1 MSTPQQPAWSPP
13 PPPPPTRAHQPATP
27 VRAAEAEQRNA
38 HEHTRLAL
46 VIALSIA
53 VVSVLGAIVGWRAE
67 VHASRASRYE
77 QDSVATS
84 IERTAVQAQA
94 ESVAEKAASEYE
106 HYLRLEDQANML
118 SPGACTGQGSRV
130 SVPDFDA
137 GALCQTK
144 VQFSD
149 DSANAYLD
157 ANGNFDLDAY
167 ARDYVAAQAEQ
178 DQLNATEFTDRAEQ
192 ERHSEDNM
200 LYLSLFL
207 VLALALLT
215 LGRLGKT
222 VPARL
227 VLAVPGWLCLIAS
240 VVILVSAEV

>member
-1 MSTPQQPAWSPP
+1 MSTPPQPAWTPP
-13 PPPPPTRAHQPATP
+13 PPRTHPQTPTTHAAAAHHHD
-27 VRAAEAEQRNA
+27 A

-46 VIALSIA
+46 IIALSIA
-53 VVSVLGAIVGWRAE
+53 LVSVLGAVVGWRAE
-67 VHASRASRYE
+67 VHASHADRYE

-94 ESVAEKAASEYE
+94 ESVAAKAASEYE

-118 SPGACTGQGSRV
+118 SPGACGSQGQRITL
-130 SVPDFDA
+130 PDFDA

-144 VQFSD
+144 VQFSN
-149 DSANAYLD
+149 DSANDYLD
-157 ANGNFDLDAY
+157 AKGNFDLEAY

-178 DQLNATEFTDRAEQ
+178 EQLNAAEYTDRAEQ

>member
-1 MSTPQQPAWSPP
+1 MSTPQQPAWAPP
-13 PPPPPTRAHQPATP
+13 PPPPPPPAHQPVQP
-27 VRAAEAEQRNA
+27 PAAERHNA

-94 ESVAEKAASEYE
+94 ESVAAKAASEYE
-106 HYLRLEDQANML
+106 HYLRLEDQANIL
-118 SPGACTGQGSRV
+118 SPGACGPQGQRV
-130 SVPDFDA
+130 TLPDFDA

-149 DSANAYLD
+149 DSANDYLD
-157 ANGNFDLDAY
+157 ANGNFDIEAY

-178 DQLNATEFTDRAEQ
+178 EQLNAAEYTDRAEQ
-192 ERHSEDNM
+192 ERHSEDKM

-215 LGRLGKT
+215 LARLGKS
-222 VPARL
+222 VRARL
-227 VLAVPGWLCLIAS
+227 MLAVPGWLCVVTS
-240 VVILVSAEV
+240 VVLLVSAEV

>member
-1 MSTPQQPAWSPP
+1 MHTAG
-13 PPPPPTRAHQPATP
+13 
-27 VRAAEAEQRNA
+27 AEPHDA

-46 VIALSIA
+46 IIALSIA

-94 ESVAEKAASEYE
+94 ESVAAKAASEYE
-106 HYLRLEDQANML
+106 HYLRLEDQANIL
-118 SPGACTGQGSRV
+118 SPGACTSSGSRV
-130 SVPDFDA
+130 TLPDLDA

-144 VQFSD
+144 VQFSN

-157 ANGNFDLDAY
+157 ARGNFDIGAY

-178 DQLNATEFTDRAEQ
+178 DQLNPTEYTDLAEK
-192 ERHSEDNM
+192 ERHSEDHM

-215 LGRLGKT
+215 LARMGKSVPPRL
-222 VPARL
+222 A
-227 VLAVPGWLCLIAS
+227 LAVPGWLCVIAS
-240 VVILVSAEV
+240 VVVLVSAEV

>member
-1 MSTPQQPAWSPP
+1 MSRPPQPAWSPP
-13 PPPPPTRAHQPATP
+13 PPRTHPPTQPTHTA
-27 VRAAEAEQRNA
+27 AAEHHDA

-46 VIALSIA
+46 IIALSIA
-53 VVSVLGAIVGWRAE
+53 LVSVLGAVVGWRAE
-67 VHASRASRYE
+67 VHASHADRYE

-94 ESVAEKAASEYE
+94 ESVAAKAASEYE

-118 SPGACTGQGSRV
+118 SPGACGAQGQRV
-130 SVPDFDA
+130 TLPDFDA

-144 VQFSD
+144 VQFSN
-149 DSANAYLD
+149 DSATDYLD
-157 ANGNFDLDAY
+157 AKGNFDLEAY

-178 DQLNATEFTDRAEQ
+178 EQLNAAEYTDRAEQ

-215 LGRLGKT
+215 LARLGKS

-227 VLAVPGWLCLIAS
+227 VLAVPGWLCLVAS
-240 VVILVSAEV
+240 VVLLVSAEV

>member
-1 MSTPQQPAWSPP
+1 MSTPHQPAWTPP
-13 PPPPPTRAHQPATP
+13 PPRPREPAAP
-27 VRAAEAEQRNA
+27 VEHAGAEPDDA

-46 VIALSIA
+46 IIALSIA

-67 VHASRASRYE
+67 VHASSASRYE

-84 IERTAVQAQA
+84 IARTAVQAQA
-94 ESVAEKAASEYE
+94 EAVAEKAASEYE
-106 HYLRLEDQANML
+106 HYQRLGESADIL
-118 SPGACTGQGSRV
+118 SPGACGPQGSRN
-130 SVPDFDA
+130 SLADLDA
-137 GALCQTK
+137 GSLCQTQ

-157 ANGNFDLDAY
+157 ANGNFDIEAY

-178 DQLNATEFTDRAEQ
+178 GPLNATEYTDKAEQ

-215 LGRLGKT
+215 LARLGKS
-222 VPARL
+222 VPSRL
-227 VLAVPGWLCLIAS
+227 VLAVPGWLCLVAS
-240 VVILVSAEV
+240 VVILVSVEA

>member
-1 MSTPQQPAWSPP
+1 MSTPRQPAWSPP
-13 PPPPPTRAHQPATP
+13 PPRVTHHVTPARTAQTEH
-27 VRAAEAEQRNA
+27 RDA

-94 ESVAEKAASEYE
+94 ESVAAKAASEYE
-106 HYLRLEDQANML
+106 HYLLLEDQANML
-118 SPGACTGQGSRV
+118 SPGACTAQGSRV
-130 SVPDFDA
+130 TLPDFDA

-144 VQFSD
+144 VQFSN

-157 ANGNFDLDAY
+157 ANGNFDLEAY

-178 DQLNATEFTDRAEQ
+178 DQLNATEYTDRAEQ

-215 LGRLGKT
+215 LARLGKT

-227 VLAVPGWLCLIAS
+227 VLAVPGWMCLVAS
-240 VVILVSAEV
+240 VVILVSAEAVS

>member
-1 MSTPQQPAWSPP
+1 MEPAG
-13 PPPPPTRAHQPATP
+13 
-27 VRAAEAEQRNA
+27 AEPHDA

-46 VIALSIA
+46 IIALSIA

-67 VHASRASRYE
+67 VHASAASRYE

-84 IERTAVQAQA
+84 IARTAVQAQA
-94 ESVAEKAASEYE
+94 EAAGEKAASEYD
-106 HYLRLEDQANML
+106 HYQRLGEQADIL
-118 SPGACTGQGSRV
+118 SPGACGPQGSR
-130 SVPDFDA
+130 SSLPDLDA
-137 GALCQTK
+137 GSLCQTQ

-157 ANGNFDLDAY
+157 ANGNFDIEAY

-178 DQLNATEFTDRAEQ
+178 GPLNATEYTDKAEQ
-192 ERHSEDNM
+192 ERHSEDDM

-215 LGRLGKT
+215 LAPPRQVGRG
-222 VPARL
+222 RL

-240 VVILVSAEV
+240 VVILVSAEA